1 MADGGLLVALAHP
14 DDESLISGTIARY
27 ASRMPVTMLCATR
40 GEVGEIAPG
49 TGATRETLGAVRE
62 QELRDACKL
71 LGVDD
76 VRFLTYRDSGMQG
89 TPENDDPRNFAR
101 ADAERVAGEI
111 LAIIEQ
117 VRPKVVVTW
126 DETGGYGHPD
136 HVAMHERTLGAFD
149 KLHDVGQSGAPDAL
163 YYMAIPIS
171 EFVRVMSEMRAR
183 GIDVGEPPGG
193 GEAVA
198 SMPRAEANCV
208 IEVSDEYELKRQAL
222 RAHKTQLDT
231 FGPFTNMPPDL
242 ERSFFGRE
250 YFFRARPPLP
260 VGMTIDDLFAELG

>member
-1 MADGGLLVALAHP
+1 VL
-14 DDESLISGTIARY
+14 
-27 ASRMPVTMLCATR
+27 
-40 GEVGEIAPG
+40 
-49 TGATRETLGAVRE
+49 
-62 QELRDACKL
+62 
-71 LGVDD
+71 
-76 VRFLTYRDSGMQG
+76 
-89 TPENDDPRNFAR
+89 DP
-101 ADAERVAGEI
+101 I
-111 LAIIEQ
+111 
-117 VRPKVVVTW
+117 RPKVVVTW

-136 HVAMHERTLGAFD
+136 HMAMHRHVSAAFGRMQDGKSADTPGALF
-149 KLHDVGQSGAPDAL
+149 
-163 YYMAIPIS
+163 YMAIPIA
-171 EFVRVMSEMRAR
+171 EFVRVMTEMRAR

-250 YFFRARPPLP
+250 HFFRARPPLP
-260 VGMTIDDLFAELG
+260 GGKKIDDLFAELS